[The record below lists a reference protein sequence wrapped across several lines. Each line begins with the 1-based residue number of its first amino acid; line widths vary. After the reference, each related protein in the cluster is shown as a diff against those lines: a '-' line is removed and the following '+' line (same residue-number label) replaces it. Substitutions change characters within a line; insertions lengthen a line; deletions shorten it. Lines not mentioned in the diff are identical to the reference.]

1 MQVRSD
7 QLITLIVSG
16 LLILSAFTNLWY
28 KEAVNF
34 EENAAKEISESIVI
48 LHEIEALTIPLAEN
62 IPFLKNWAGAYQRD
76 FDKLLTYL
84 NFSSLLLL
92 LQFTL
97 LKLSHWWLF
106 KLFLVFIFI
115 GLFFAFSRGLCF
127 KLLVLGLMI
136 SPGLS
141 IYTQLMANITYH
153 MELDMGADLKAH
165 LSATKDSI
173 NNRKTFHQAK
183 LDSLKEQQ
191 RAVHGGKLNIFDKA
205 KDEAIK
211 LTYNVEDELGRI
223 GGEIL
228 DVLRFASNHS
238 LELAVGILVNIF
250 VVFALLPLLF
260 WYVFSIWLK
269 KLFGYTNSFETLNGK
284 IEALKNKIEDRPNK
298 N

>member
-1 MQVRSD
+1 MHIRND

-16 LLILSAFTNLWY
+16 LLILGAITNFWY
-28 KEAVNF
+28 NEAVNF

-62 IPFLKNWAGAYQRD
+62 IPFLKNWAGAYQTD

-84 NFSSLLLL
+84 NFSSLLML

-106 KLFLVFIFI
+106 KLFLVLMFI
-115 GLFFAFSRGLCF
+115 GLFFPFSKALCF
-127 KLLVLGLMI
+127 NLLVLGLMI

-141 IYTQLMANITYH
+141 IYTQLMASTTYH
-153 MELDMGADLKAH
+153 MKLDMGADLKTH

-173 NNRKTFHQAK
+173 NNRKIFHQAK
-183 LDSLKEQQ
+183 LDSLKAHQ

-211 LTYNVEDELGRI
+211 LTYNVEDELARI

-238 LELAVGILVNIF
+238 LELAVGMLVNVF

-269 KLFGYTNSFETLNGK
+269 KLFGYNKSFDAFNGEN
-284 IEALKNKIEDRPNK
+284 EALKNKIEDGPNK